1 MGELFTNLDDHLE
14 EVTCRLCLKHFR
26 NPKQLPCLHN
36 FCLSCLNSRYLPQ
49 LQFNQ
54 YTDRTFYQLVQLIEC
69 PICRYEIKIPRD
81 GFESLPSSLYITRLL
96 DVLAIKN
103 CDTSELKCGDCGTT
117 TKTNSYCFECH
128 GFLCKRKCL
137 RVHNAVKTKTR
148 HRVLALQNF
157 RHEDYEAFMKSASI
171 CPQTHHKRETLK
183 LFCKQCRACTCQ
195 ICARDEHSLHRDQL
209 VDLDVAANE
218 LRTRMENSVKKSRE
232 KEQVLAEIVR
242 KMKQNL
248 DEYEDKDAFAK
259 RKIDKFSEELV
270 TQIRNDDNLVKNI
283 MDCYSSSETK
293 IRETKIEMEIFKKF
307 LGKTKVEME
316 RCTNAEVFS
325 LVQNLEQRLNIMIK
339 RESEC
344 QSLLDSVDT
353 RPTFLL
359 KQKVI
364 GSVNGKGEDVQRQEI
379 HLDKITLLA
388 GCFVF
393 IFACSLQL
401 LFTGTNTMS
410 NSIWGVALNNK
421 SEIIVTDF
429 WDHHLR
435 IFKGD
440 IFSSHHVTGETV
452 GRKGRGC
459 QEFACPLG
467 LAITDKNDIFV
478 ADRNNHRIVVL
489 KEGMVYSNS
498 FGGKGSSPGQL
509 LHPTGVSLDEDE
521 NIIISDTG
529 NHRIQVFS
537 KRGRL
542 ILNFGDSREGKL
554 NNPVQCVSIRGRFF
568 VSEIQ
573 EYNIKVYDSKGK
585 FLFKFAE
592 QSSIYKLY
600 HQLLVWFNI
609 VDPIPP
615 GHSGHTYRLTVDVN
629 RDLLVVTN
637 PVTYRVQHFS
647 VDGILEKT
655 FWTIGGSSFAVAM
668 NSRNYITV
676 KNFLEKFQ
684 VWKM

>member
-1 MGELFTNLDDHLE
+1 
-14 EVTCRLCLKHFR
+14 
-26 NPKQLPCLHN
+26 
-36 FCLSCLNSRYLPQ
+36 
-49 LQFNQ
+49 
-54 YTDRTFYQLVQLIEC
+54 
-69 PICRYEIKIPRD
+69 
-81 GFESLPSSLYITRLL
+81 
-96 DVLAIKN
+96 
-103 CDTSELKCGDCGTT
+103 
-117 TKTNSYCFECH
+117 
-128 GFLCKRKCL
+128 
-137 RVHNAVKTKTR
+137 
-148 HRVLALQNF
+148 
-157 RHEDYEAFMKSASI
+157 
-171 CPQTHHKRETLK
+171 
-183 LFCKQCRACTCQ
+183 
-195 ICARDEHSLHRDQL
+195 
-209 VDLDVAANE
+209 
-218 LRTRMENSVKKSRE
+218 
-232 KEQVLAEIVR
+232 
-242 KMKQNL
+242 
-248 DEYEDKDAFAK
+248 
-259 RKIDKFSEELV
+259 
-270 TQIRNDDNLVKNI
+270 
-283 MDCYSSSETK
+283 
-293 IRETKIEMEIFKKF
+293 
-307 LGKTKVEME
+307 
-316 RCTNAEVFS
+316 
-325 LVQNLEQRLNIMIK
+325 
-339 RESEC
+339 
-344 QSLLDSVDT
+344 
-353 RPTFLL
+353 
-359 KQKVI
+359 
-364 GSVNGKGEDVQRQEI
+364 
-379 HLDKITLLA
+379 
-388 GCFVF
+388 
-393 IFACSLQL
+393 
-401 LFTGTNTMS
+401 MS

-521 NIIISDTG
+521 NIIISDIG

-647 VDGILEKT
+647 VDGILVKT
-655 FWTIGGSSFAVAM
+655 FWTIG
-668 NSRNYITV
+668 
-676 KNFLEKFQ
+676 
-684 VWKM
+684 